1 MLNWLNS
8 LFVGQFGG
16 LVAGLLI
23 ALLTT
28 GITTFLTLRRQR
40 RSEWQRWLQEAAAN
54 FGMKLRGAS
63 TAVEYAVF
71 LSEGNLPIVDQ
82 ERKLQDEH
90 KKAFD
95 DAQWLVN
102 ETQLSLSQV
111 QLLFGEDHHSAVRD
125 AAREAIE
132 NLRQAVKHLEE
143 YHKHLQNDPL
153 DTDPEDLGKAQT
165 CLKASQSQETEFVSE
180 AYAAIR
186 KAG

>member
-1 MLNWLNS
+1 VLDWLNS
-8 LFVGQFGG
+8 LFAGQFGG
-16 LVAGLLI
+16 LLAGFLI
-23 ALLTT
+23 ALVTT

-71 LSEGNLPIVDQ
+71 LPEGNLPVVDQ
-82 ERKLQDEH
+82 EGKLQDEH

-111 QLLFGEDHHSAVRD
+111 QLLFGEARHSAVRD
-125 AAREAIE
+125 AARGAIE
-132 NLRQAVKHLEE
+132 NLRQAIKHLEE
-143 YHKHLQNDPL
+143 YHKHLQNYPG
-153 DTDPEDLGKAQT
+153 DTDSEDLGKAQK
-165 CLKASQSQETEFVSE
+165 CLEESQSQEKKFVSE